1 MSQLEITPDS
11 IVEEIMRLRPQT
23 VRVFLRHKMA
33 CVGCSVG
40 PFHTLADASAEHG
53 IDLDQLIREIEHAAS
68 ASVEERAREHS
79 LPM

>member
-1 MSQLEITPDS
+1 MSRFVITPAS
-11 IVEEIMRLRPQT
+11 IVEDVMRLRPQT
-23 VRVFLRHKMA
+23 IRVFLRHNMG

-40 PFHTLADASAEHG
+40 PFHTLADASAEHH
-53 IDLDQLIREIEHAAS
+53 IDLAQLMREIEHAAS